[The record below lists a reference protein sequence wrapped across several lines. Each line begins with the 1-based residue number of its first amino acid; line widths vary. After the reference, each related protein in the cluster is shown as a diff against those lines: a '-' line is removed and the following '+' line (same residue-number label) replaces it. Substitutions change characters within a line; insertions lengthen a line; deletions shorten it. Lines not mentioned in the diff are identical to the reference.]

1 MKAKPI
7 PKGFKIWV
15 MGYDGYIDDWLWH
28 SLKAGPEG
36 TKKGG
41 LEVSQPL
48 PLVTTILA
56 LTF

>member
-7 PKGFKIWV
+7 PEGFKIWT

-36 TKKGG
+36 IKKGG
-41 LEVSQPL
+41 LEVSQPT
-48 PLVTTILA
+48 P
-56 LTF
+56 